1 MGTSELNYILY
12 NQLKIYIVSVCY
24 SDSGG
29 DIIPEDVRCRWCHW
43 SRKRTF
49 EMSRNIDSSIRNLV
63 KLISLNLFTNLLQGL
78 YVYISC
84 AKKETDRVNSLTHS
98 RAILILINIHTYR
111 TNNRNKNSKTTSC
124 IANSPREAT
133 VVLSLV

>member
-24 SDSGG
+24 SDGGG
-29 DIIPEDVRCRWCHW
+29 DIIPEDVRWRWCHW
-43 SRKRTF
+43 STKRTF

-63 KLISLNLFTNLLQGL
+63 ILISLNLFSNWLQGL

-111 TNNRNKNSKTTSC
+111 TNNRNNNSRTTSC

>member
-1 MGTSELNYILY
+1 
-12 NQLKIYIVSVCY
+12 
-24 SDSGG
+24 
-29 DIIPEDVRCRWCHW
+29 
-43 SRKRTF
+43 
-49 EMSRNIDSSIRNLV
+49 MSRNIDSSIRNLV

-98 RAILILINIHTYR
+98 RAILILINIHTCR
-111 TNNRNKNSKTTSC
+111 TNNRNNNSRTTSC